1 MRVTVILLAV
11 ASLSACDR
19 SSSDSNHPTAPV
31 VSAQLGFDGGD
42 YSTAAA
48 KVAHGER
55 LSQIFTCSGCHGADY
70 SGVNFGAMLPIVEG
84 LWAPNI
90 SLSMK
95 AMSDA
100 ELERVLRK
108 GVTPSRDEIYVMPS
122 KQTQFLTKSDMDAL
136 IAYLR
141 TIPAKGKPTPLP
153 PADFED
159 RMVSRLPDDY
169 WRWVP
174 GEKRDYHNAAEE
186 VAYFATH
193 QPPKLGESTE
203 QGRYIAI
210 TVCSGCHGAALDGK
224 GEDAGGIKAASL
236 YTDAEFDRL
245 LTTST
250 SRDGRSLK
258 MTWGFGHEVF
268 PLTKSEKSAVTAY
281 ARKYASTRRA
291 AAVAHLN

>member
-1 MRVTVILLAV
+1 MRLWAIGLLLLA
-11 ASLSACDR
+11 ACDR
-19 SSSDSNHPTAPV
+19 AADQPADAKPTEITY
-31 VSAQLGFDGGD
+31 DGGD
-42 YSTAAA
+42 YTTAAA

-55 LSQIFTCSGCHGADY
+55 LNKIFGCSACHGEDY
-70 SGVNFGAMLPIVEG
+70 SGVNFGAMIPIVEG

-90 SLSMK
+90 SLGMK
-95 AMSDA
+95 AMSDS

-122 KQTQFLTKSDMDAL
+122 KQTQFLTEPDMAAL

-169 WRWVP
+169 WRWQLP
-174 GEKRDYHNAAEE
+174 GQKRDYHNAAEE

-193 QPPKLGESTE
+193 QPPKLGASAELD

-236 YTDAEFDRL
+236 YNDAEFDRL
-245 LTTST
+245 LTSST
-250 SRDGRSLK
+250 SRDGRTLK

-268 PLTKSEKSAVTAY
+268 PLTKSEKLAVIVYVRAL
-281 ARKYASTRRA
+281 AREHAE
-291 AAVAHLN
+291 

>member
-1 MRVTVILLAV
+1 MRLWAIGLLLLA
-11 ASLSACDR
+11 ACDR
-19 SSSDSNHPTAPV
+19 AADQPTDAKPTEITY
-31 VSAQLGFDGGD
+31 DGGD
-42 YSTAAA
+42 YTTAAA

-55 LSQIFTCSGCHGADY
+55 LNKIFGCSACHGEDY
-70 SGVNFGAMLPIVEG
+70 SGVNFGAMIPIVEG

-122 KQTQFLTKSDMDAL
+122 KQTQFLTEPDMAAL

-141 TIPAKGKPTPLP
+141 TIPANGKPTPLP

-169 WRWVP
+169 WRWQLP
-174 GEKRDYHNAAEE
+174 GQKRDYHNAAEE
-186 VAYFATH
+186 AAYFATH
-193 QPPKLGESTE
+193 QPPKLGASAELD

-236 YTDAEFDRL
+236 YNDAEFDRL
-245 LTTST
+245 LTSST
-250 SRDGRSLK
+250 SRDGRTLK

-268 PLTKSEKSAVTAY
+268 PLTKSEKSAVIAY
-281 ARKYASTRRA
+281 AR
-291 AAVAHLN
+291 AVARKRAE